1 VKANTLPCACS
12 RLVMPDFWEDIMMAR
27 YPGFLSAEIA
37 EPLEFILLP
46 FTHSHQ
52 V

>member
-1 VKANTLPCACS
+1 
-12 RLVMPDFWEDIMMAR
+12 MPDFLEEMMMEW